1 METESEVS
9 MTGAEEQRQDV
20 KFLRHKQD
28 LSHFPLASV
37 GSVRASLTGKLSPQT
52 LGLDGPNSYYLH
64 KQCRWNCTFSCIFCF
79 KFFLLKNSHKYL
91 EQAWKKSIKVPKFE
105 FVLTKDDCV
114 LDWGWVKGKKKRP
127 KILLLF
133 CWQDQR
139 LLCRPK
145 GQVWCDIGTK
155 IKH

>member
-28 LSHFPLASV
+28 PSHFPLASV

-133 CWQDQR
+133 CWQEQR